1 MPPFMMRFRQ
11 GKGAAERDVY
21 VNMNQVCY
29 ITTDGAE
36 GSVLTF
42 AVILQ
47 DEPDY
52 ICVNET
58 PDQIGARPEWARP

>member
-1 MPPFMMRFRQ
+1 MKPFMMKFRQ
-11 GKGAAERDVY
+11 GKDAAGRDVY

-29 ITTDGAE
+29 ISTDGAT

-42 AVILQ
+42 AAVLQ
-47 DEPDY
+47 DEPAY

-58 PDQIGARPEWARP
+58 PDQIGARAEWRQ

>member
-1 MPPFMMRFRQ
+1 MKPLIMKFRQ
-11 GKGAAERDVY
+11 GKDEYERDVY

-29 ITTDGAE
+29 IASDGAT

-42 AVILQ
+42 AAVVG
-47 DEPDY
+47 DEAAY

-58 PDQIGARPEWARP
+58 PDQIGARPEWLL